1 MMICQLR
8 KKEDIFSLIYSLYE
22 FWLGKD
28 WLRLDWEVL
37 GKDYNLDQLILFFL
51 QLYNFYN

>member
-1 MMICQLR
+1 MMMCQLR

>member
-1 MMICQLR
+1 MCQLR

-22 FWLGKD
+22 FWLEKD